1 MSYASVNGIDLYYE
15 EQGSGPPLVLIHGF
29 SSAGLV
35 WAHHVAAL
43 ASAHRVIVPDLRGH
57 GRSTGVPETIHH
69 DRFAADLVALLDHLE
84 VDRAHFVG
92 HSSGGMCLLFVGT
105 RYPERVRTLTLVS
118 ATYTFDEV
126 ARRQMYLVADNMQ
139 NQPETTAMARRL
151 HGAMHGDDYGKEL
164 ATVFRGFAD
173 NHATELPFQ
182 PDDLRV
188 ITSPTL
194 VLHGDRDVFF
204 PVNIPTTM
212 YQAIPNAELCILP
225 ATNHGL
231 PRESPEIFLAI
242 LTQFLERHADA

>member
-1 MSYASVNGIDLYYE
+1 MSYVSVNGIDLYYE
-15 EQGSGPPLVLIHGF
+15 EQGSGSPLVLIHGF
-29 SSAGLV
+29 SSAGMV
-35 WAHHVAAL
+35 WANHVAAL
-43 ASAHRVIVPDLRGH
+43 TSTYRVIVPDLRGH
-57 GRSTGVPETIHH
+57 GRSTGAPDTIHH

-126 ARRQMYLVADNMQ
+126 ARRQMYLVADSLL
-139 NQPETTAMARRL
+139 NQPEAIAMARRL
-151 HGAMHGDDYGKEL
+151 HGGTHGDDYWKEL
-164 ATVFRGFAD
+164 ANVFRGFAD
-173 NHATELPFQ
+173 HHATELPFQ
-182 PDDLRV
+182 PDDLRA

-212 YQAIPNAELCILP
+212 YRAIPNAELCILP

-231 PRESPEIFLAI
+231 PRESREMFLAI
-242 LTQFLERHADA
+242 LTRFLERHADA